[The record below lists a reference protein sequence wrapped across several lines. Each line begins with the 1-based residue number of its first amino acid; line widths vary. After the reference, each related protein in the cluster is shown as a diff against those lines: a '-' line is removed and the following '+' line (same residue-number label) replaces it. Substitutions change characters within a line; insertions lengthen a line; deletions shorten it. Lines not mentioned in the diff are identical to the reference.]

1 MPNFALAAEG
11 TTAQSVSTF
20 LETIK
25 GALSDF
31 TTGNLATILIAALSI
46 TAVLAI
52 CWFGYRFIVRKTS
65 GAMKGGKL

>member
-1 MPNFALAAEG
+1 MPNFALAAETNAAEG
-11 TTAQSVSTF
+11 LSTF

-25 GALSDF
+25 GALADF